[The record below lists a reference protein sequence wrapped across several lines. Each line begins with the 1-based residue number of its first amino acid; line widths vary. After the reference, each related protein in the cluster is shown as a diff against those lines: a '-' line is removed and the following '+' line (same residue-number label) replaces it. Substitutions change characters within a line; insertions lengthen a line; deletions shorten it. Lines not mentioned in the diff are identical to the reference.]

1 MGARLEPGGW
11 GCTSVDGWRAEAGA
25 TLCLELEVATPMVAC
40 RVLSSAPISL
50 EVALT
55 RTRTLTLTRTRTL
68 TLSLT
73 LTLTLIFTLT
83 LTLSLSLTLTLT
95 LTRLRAR
102 CAEILR
108 SR

>member
-25 TLCLELEVATPMVAC
+25 TLCLELEAATPMVAC
-40 RVLSSAPISL
+40 RVLSSKPISL

-55 RTRTLTLTRTRTL
+55 RTRTRTLSL

-73 LTLTLIFTLT
+73 LTLTLT